1 MPLIHSKSKKAFQ
14 KNISTEVAAGKPVKQ
29 AVAIAYSVAGKQKRK
44 GERISKSM
52 KQDKENHSSHTS
64 EMASAY
70 EHSVAH
76 TKQDFHTGVKSSRM
90 KSTKE

>member
-1 MPLIHSKSKKAFQ
+1 MPLIKSKSPKAFQ
-14 KNISTEVAAGKPVKQ
+14 KNISTEVAAGRPVKQ
-29 AVAIAYSVAGKQKRK
+29 AVAIAYSVAGKEKRK
-44 GERISKSM
+44 GERISKSIQ
-52 KQDKENHSSHTS
+52 QDQEHSSHS
-64 EMASAY
+64 AEMASAY

>member
-29 AVAIAYSVAGKQKRK
+29 AVAIAYNVAGKEKRT
-44 GERISKSM
+44 GEKISKSIR
-52 KQDKENHSSHTS
+52 KDAEHSSHS
-64 EMASAY
+64 AEMASAY

-76 TKQDFHTGVKSSRM
+76 TKQDFHTGVKSARM
-90 KSTKE
+90 K

>member
-29 AVAIAYSVAGKQKRK
+29 AVAIAYNVAGKAKRT
-44 GERISKSM
+44 GEKISKSIRE
-52 KQDKENHSSHTS
+52 DKENHSSHTS

-70 EHSVAH
+70 EKSVAH
-76 TKQDFHTGVKSSRM
+76 TKQDFHTGVKSARM
-90 KSTKE
+90 KK